1 MRVNADEYML
11 VRGRHEPIVSK
22 EKWDMAQEKI
32 KGNPSSRTG
41 INRDL
46 QNPLAGLVFCKK
58 CGHSMVRVKNTKD
71 GTKRKKRRKYQF
83 DKMELSGFLRE
94 YKDKVG
100 LSYKRI
106 ADFLDVKKHNVVAWF
121 DTRPDHVYYSD
132 MFTSKWYE
140 LKFLLEIESDEWDKK
155 VTTYIDPPPLSD
167 MLMCTNQNCDM
178 VGSCLQRIEKE
189 VLSELKKALIDI
201 NYYINNYEKEII
213 KEQVNKQKS
222 ISKVKNKIEGLKTEL
237 KNLRRAYNREE
248 FSYEEYI
255 EDKGDIESELEELLG
270 QLEEFE
276 NDDDNNTLIKYKKAV
291 PILTEC
297 LDEYDN
303 LDIPQKNENLKSIIA
318 RITYSKTKR
327 LNWRKDDEDD
337 LVLDMELKL

>member
-1 MRVNADEYML
+1 M
-11 VRGRHEPIVSK
+11 I
-22 EKWDMAQEKI
+22 
-32 KGNPSSRTG
+32 
-41 INRDL
+41 
-46 QNPLAGLVFCKK
+46 
-58 CGHSMVRVKNTKD
+58 
-71 GTKRKKRRKYQF
+71 
-83 DKMELSGFLRE
+83 
-94 YKDKVG
+94 
-100 LSYKRI
+100 
-106 ADFLDVKKHNVVAWF
+106 
-121 DTRPDHVYYSD
+121 
-132 MFTSKWYE
+132 
-140 LKFLLEIESDEWDKK
+140 
-155 VTTYIDPPPLSD
+155 
-167 MLMCTNQNCDM
+167 
-178 VGSCLQRIEKE
+178 GSCLQRIEKE
-189 VLSELKKALIDI
+189 VLLELKKALTDI

-327 LNWRKDDEDD
+327 LNWRKNDEDD